1 MFAYLDL
8 GFAMLYTICR
18 LVLVGPW
25 GHLLCVVAF
34 VPLRACF
41 DVTTCEIHLRGVDM
55 LDTHLSLLHVML
67 MCLPCLLC
75 ATRLAF
81 FAFMHLCTLA
91 YMFIHEFVCRPYSNQ
106 KKKEHFPFIIIRHE
120 ICFPPT
126 YNPLMKYSVYY
137 SGKFLHLSLFS
148 FL

>member
-1 MFAYLDL
+1 MPMFAYLDL

-106 KKKEHFPFIIIRHE
+106 KKKSISLLLLSGMRFVFPLPIIH
-120 ICFPPT
+120 
-126 YNPLMKYSVYY
+126 
-137 SGKFLHLSLFS
+137 
-148 FL
+148 